1 MSIEKAAQHIKN
13 AMKELGFY
21 DNMPTDFSE
30 HIKDTPKRIA
40 KAWTEFM
47 FKSADNLDFSCT
59 SFSAGSVDNLQI
71 VKDVSFNSI
80 CAHHFFPFFGT
91 CHLAYLPNT
100 QIIGL
105 SKIPRLI
112 KFLSAQPHI
121 QEMLV
126 CDIADVF
133 FEIVQPKFVMVM
145 MVDVTH
151 TCCSCRGIKSNSTFI
166 SSAIRSIEELD
177 SNDIKSLKDEAL
189 NLLKQA

>member
-1 MSIEKAAQHIKN
+1 MSIEKAADHIKS
-13 AMKELGFY
+13 AFQELGFY
-21 DNMPTDFSE
+21 ENMPADFNE

-47 FKSADNLDFSCT
+47 FKSPKDLDFKCT
-59 SFSAGSVDNLQI
+59 SFSAGNVDNLQI

-91 CHLAYLPNT
+91 CHLAYLPDT
-100 QIIGL
+100 KIIGL

-126 CDIADVF
+126 CDIADTF
-133 FEIVQPKFVMVM
+133 YEIVEPKFVMVIM
-145 MVDVTH
+145 TDVTH

-166 SSAIRSIEELD
+166 SSAIRAIGDLTSHD
-177 SNDIKSLKDEAL
+177 VKSLKDEAL
-189 NLLKQA
+189 SLLKS